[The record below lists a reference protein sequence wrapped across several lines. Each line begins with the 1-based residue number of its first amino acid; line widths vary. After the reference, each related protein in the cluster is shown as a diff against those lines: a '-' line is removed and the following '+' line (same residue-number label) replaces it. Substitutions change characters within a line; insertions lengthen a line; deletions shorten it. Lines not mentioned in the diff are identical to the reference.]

1 MVIEILPSELIDQI
15 AAGEVIEN
23 PSAVIKE
30 LVENSIDSGAD
41 EIEIELKDSG
51 LMSIRIVDNGCGIS
65 KEDLLKAPLRHATS
79 KIKSFNDLYSIN
91 TMGFRGEAL
100 ASIFSVA
107 KTRII
112 SKFKNSSETFEIN
125 SDNLSEVIVSSC
137 SKSTTIVVEDLFY
150 KTPARRKYLKSNTM
164 ELKAVVDIVNRF
176 EVFYH
181 NIKITLKNNDK
192 VLVNKPKFSNKLDNL
207 IYVLGKD
214 LKGNIMEFDE
224 SSNGIRVYGYI
235 GKPTSLSYSF
245 RKNQYFFVNER
256 FIKSKLLRDA
266 VYEGM
271 RNTLMVGRHPF
282 FVLCVDIDP
291 EIVDVNIH
299 PTKVEIRFENEL
311 EIFEFLKSAVIKQFE
326 TQHNFKEF
334 DEPKEINI
342 DLSEK
347 IDVVRP
353 YDMSSTNKLNS
364 LVKDEKK
371 DVSKYYSSDSQKS
384 FEVNEDEVE
393 YKRTPVEDFIK
404 EVSKSNN
411 LVKSETQIL
420 IETEIGEEIFKGAL
434 WNELSDFKIIGQ
446 LNKTYIMVE
455 TPKEL
460 LLVDQHVA
468 EEKYYFEQFKKQI
481 IDDNKSAATQ
491 MLIKSEVIHLTNSE
505 MLGFEENISSLKTV
519 GFEVEKFGDNEVIVR
534 GVPVSV
540 RRNILNASD
549 LKDMLY
555 DVVVNKKIKCV
566 EDEKFSKV
574 ASMACRI
581 AIMAGDE
588 LTMPQMRRMI
598 ENLRTLKQPFNCP
611 HGRPT
616 FLRYNF
622 YELEKKF
629 KRVV

>member
-1 MVIEILPSELIDQI
+1 MVIEILSSELIDQI

-30 LVENSIDSGAD
+30 LVENSIDSGAT
-41 EIEIELKDSG
+41 EIEIELVDSG
-51 LMSIRIVDNGCGIS
+51 LTSIRIIDNGCGIS

-112 SKFKNSSETFEIN
+112 SKFKDSDLTFEIN
-125 SDNLSEVIVSSC
+125 SENISGVITSSC
-137 SKSTTIVVEDLFY
+137 SKSTTIIVEDLFY
-150 KTPARRKYLKSNTM
+150 KTPARKKYLKSNTM
-164 ELKAVVDIVNRF
+164 ELKSIVEIVNRF
-176 EVFYH
+176 EVFYN
-181 NIKITLKNNDK
+181 NIKITLKNNNK
-192 VLVNKPKFSNKLDNL
+192 ILINKPKFESKYDNL
-207 IYVLGKD
+207 IYVLGRD
-214 LKGNIMEFDE
+214 LKNNLFEFDE
-224 SSNGIRVYGYI
+224 SSNGIRVYGFI
-235 GKPTSLSYSF
+235 GKPTSISYSF
-245 RKNQYFFVNER
+245 VKNQYFFVNER

-271 RNTLMVGRHPF
+271 RNTLMVGRHPL

-291 EIVDVNIH
+291 EIIDVNIH
-299 PTKVEIRFENEL
+299 PTKIEIKFENEL

-326 TQHNFKEF
+326 TQTNFKEF
-334 DEPKEINI
+334 EEPVKEYDL
-342 DLSEK
+342 DLSDK
-347 IDVVRP
+347 INVVKP
-353 YDMSSTNKLNS
+353 YDLNSTNKLKS
-364 LVKDEKK
+364 FVKEQKK
-371 DVSKYYSSDSQKS
+371 DVSKYYTSDSQKS

-393 YKRTPVEDFIK
+393 YVRTPVEEISENISDG
-404 EVSKSNN
+404 EKSVERE
-411 LVKSETQIL
+411 LE
-420 IETEIGEEIFKGAL
+420 EEIIKGPL
-434 WNELSDFKIIGQ
+434 YDELSDFKIIGQ

-468 EEKYYFEQFKKQI
+468 EEKFYFEQFKKQI
-481 IDDNKSAATQ
+481 IDEGKSAATQ
-491 MLIKSEVIHLTNSE
+491 MLIKSEIIHLTTSE
-505 MLGFEENISSLKTV
+505 MLGFEENISSLISV

-540 RRNILNASD
+540 RRNILNAND

-588 LTMPQMRRMI
+588 LTMVQMKKI
-598 ENLRTLKQPFNCP
+598 VENLRTLKQPFNCP

-616 FLRYNF
+616 FLKYSF

>member
-1 MVIEILPSELIDQI
+1 MVIEVLSSELIDQI

-30 LVENSIDSGAD
+30 LVENAIDAGAD
-41 EIEIELKDSG
+41 DIEIDLVDSG
-51 LMSIRIVDNGCGIS
+51 LTSIKIIDNGCGIS
-65 KEDLLKAPLRHATS
+65 SDDLLKAPLRHATS
-79 KIKSFNDLYSIN
+79 KIKNFNDLYSIN

-107 KTRII
+107 KTKII
-112 SKFKNSSETFEIN
+112 SKHCDSTETFEVN
-125 SDNLSEVIVSSC
+125 SNDISVIVPSSC

-150 KTPARRKYLKSNTM
+150 KTPARRKYLKSNTL
-164 ELKAVVDIVNRF
+164 ELKSVVDIVNRF

-181 NIKITLKNNDK
+181 NVKITLKNNDK
-192 VLVNKPKFSNKLDNL
+192 ILVNKPKFSNKSDNL

-214 LKGNIMEFDE
+214 LKGNLMEFDE
-224 SSNGIRVYGYI
+224 SSNGIRVYGFI
-235 GKPTSLSYSF
+235 GKPTSISYSF
-245 RKNQYFFVNER
+245 RKNQYFFVNGR

-299 PTKVEIRFENEL
+299 PTKVEIKFENEL
-311 EIFEFLKSAVIKQFE
+311 EIFEFMKSAVIKQFE
-326 TQHNFKEF
+326 TQENFKEF
-334 DEPKEINI
+334 DEVPKEY
-342 DLSEK
+342 DLDLTSK
-347 IDVVRP
+347 VDVVRD
-353 YDMSSTNKLNS
+353 YSSGDKITLND
-364 LVKDEKK
+364 LVEEKK
-371 DVSKYYSSDSQKS
+371 REQKGVSKYYTSEKQQN
-384 FEVNEDEVE
+384 FEVNEDEVIYE
-393 YKRTPVEDFIK
+393 KIDSSKDEKIENLINSNELVE
-404 EVSKSNN
+404 
-411 LVKSETQIL
+411 
-420 IETEIGEEIFKGAL
+420 EEIEKGVL
-434 WNELSDFKIIGQ
+434 WEELSDYKIIGQ

-468 EEKYYFEQFKKQI
+468 EEKFYFEQFKKQI
-481 IDDNKSAATQ
+481 IDDEKSAPTQ
-491 MLIKSEVIHLTNSE
+491 MLIKSEIIHLTNSE
-505 MLGFEENISSLKTV
+505 MLGFEENKQSLSSV

-540 RRNILNASD
+540 RRNILNATD

-588 LTMPQMRRMI
+588 LTMSQMRRMI

>member
-1 MVIEILPSELIDQI
+1 MVIEVLSSELIDQI

-41 EIEIELKDSG
+41 EIEIDLVDSG
-51 LMSIRIVDNGCGIS
+51 LTSIKIVDNGCGIS

-79 KIKSFNDLYSIN
+79 KIRNFNDLYSIS

-112 SKFKNSSETFEIN
+112 SKLSGSSSTYEVN
-125 SDNLSEVIVSSC
+125 SDDISNVFISSC
-137 SKSTTIVVEDLFY
+137 SKSTTIIVEDLFY
-150 KTPARRKYLKSNTM
+150 KTPARRKYLKSNAM

-181 NIKITLKNNDK
+181 NIKITLKNNNK
-192 VLVNKPKFSNKLDNL
+192 ILVNKPKFNSKHDNL

-214 LKGNIMEFDE
+214 LKGNIMKFDE
-224 SSNGIRVYGYI
+224 SSNGIRVYGFI

-256 FIKSKLLRDA
+256 YIKSKLLRDA

-271 RNTLMVGRHPF
+271 RNTLMVGRHPL

-299 PTKVEIRFENEL
+299 PTKVEIKFENEL
-311 EIFEFLKSAVIKQFE
+311 EIFEFMKNSVVKQFE
-326 TQHNFKEF
+326 TQSNFKDFE
-334 DEPKEINI
+334 ETPKEYDL
-342 DLSEK
+342 DLSSK
-347 IDVVRP
+347 IESVKSYDIGNKLADVVA
-353 YDMSSTNKLNS
+353 DK
-364 LVKDEKK
+364 KKEIK
-371 DVSKYYSSDSQKS
+371 DVSKYYTSEKQQN
-384 FEVNEDEVE
+384 FEVNEDEVVYE
-393 YKRTPVEDFIK
+393 KIESS
-404 EVSKSNN
+404 VSEKIENKILNN
-411 LVKSETQIL
+411 EL
-420 IETEIGEEIFKGAL
+420 IEEEIEKGVL
-434 WNELSDFKIIGQ
+434 WDELSDYKILGQ

-468 EEKYYFEQFKKQI
+468 EEKFYFEQFKKQI
-481 IDDNKSAATQ
+481 IDSGKTAPTQ

-505 MLGFEENISSLKTV
+505 MLGFDENKESLISI

-598 ENLRTLKQPFNCP
+598 ENLRILKQPFNCP

-616 FLRYNF
+616 FLKYTF
-622 YELEKKF
+622 YDLEKKF

>member
-1 MVIEILPSELIDQI
+1 MVIEILSNELIDQI

-41 EIEIELKDSG
+41 EIEIDLVDSG
-51 LMSIRIVDNGCGIS
+51 LTSIKIIDNGCGIS

-79 KIKSFNDLYSIN
+79 KIKNFNDLYSIN

-112 SKFKNSSETFEIN
+112 SKFKDSNETYEVNSEDISSVF
-125 SDNLSEVIVSSC
+125 LSSC

-150 KTPARRKYLKSNTM
+150 KTPARRKYLKSNAM

-181 NIKITLKNNDK
+181 NVKITLKNNDK
-192 VLVNKPKFSNKLDNL
+192 ILVNKPKFNSKHDNL

-224 SSNGIRVYGYI
+224 SSNGIRVYGFI

-299 PTKVEIRFENEL
+299 PTKVEIKFENEL
-311 EIFEFLKSAVIKQFE
+311 EIFEFMKNAVVKQFE
-326 TQHNFKEF
+326 TQSNFKEF
-334 DEPKEINI
+334 DETPKEYDL
-342 DLSEK
+342 DLSTK
-347 IDVVRP
+347 IESVKN
-353 YDMSSTNKLNS
+353 YDLGNKLS
-364 LVKDEKK
+364 EVIKDDKKETK
-371 DVSKYYSSDSQKS
+371 DVSKYYTSEKQQN
-384 FEVNEDEVE
+384 FEVNEDEVTYE
-393 YKRTPVEDFIK
+393 KIESSVGEKIENK
-404 EVSKSNN
+404 VLNN
-411 LVKSETQIL
+411 EI
-420 IETEIGEEIFKGAL
+420 IEEEIEKGVL
-434 WNELSDFKIIGQ
+434 WDDLSDYKILGQ

-468 EEKYYFEQFKKQI
+468 EEKFYFEQFKKQI
-481 IDDNKSAATQ
+481 IDSGKSAQTQ

-505 MLGFEENISSLKTV
+505 MLGFEENKESLISV

-540 RRNILNASD
+540 RKNILNAED

-588 LTMPQMRRMI
+588 LSMTQMRRMI

-616 FLRYNF
+616 FLKYT
-622 YELEKKF
+622 YYDLEKKF

>member
-1 MVIEILPSELIDQI
+1 MVIEVLSSELIDQI

-41 EIEIELKDSG
+41 EIEIDLVDSG
-51 LMSIRIVDNGCGIS
+51 LTSIKIVDNGCGIS
-65 KEDLLKAPLRHATS
+65 SDDLLKAPLRHATS
-79 KIKSFNDLYSIN
+79 KIKDFNDLYSIS

-112 SKFKNSSETFEIN
+112 SKFKDSNSTFEIN
-125 SDNLSEVIVSSC
+125 SDDVSNIIPSSC

-164 ELKAVVDIVNRF
+164 ELKSVVDIVNRF

-181 NIKITLKNNDK
+181 NIKITLKNNNK
-192 VLVNKPKFSNKLDNL
+192 ILVNKPKFNNKKDNL

-224 SSNGIRVYGYI
+224 SSNGIRVYGFI

-256 FIKSKLLRDA
+256 FIKSKLLRDS

-271 RNTLMVGRHPF
+271 RNTLMVGRHPL

-299 PTKVEIRFENEL
+299 PTKVEIKFENEL
-311 EIFEFLKSAVIKQFE
+311 EIFEFMKSAVLKQFE
-326 TQHNFKEF
+326 TQEIFKEF
-334 DEPKEINI
+334 DDSSKEYDLDLSSKI
-342 DLSEK
+342 DLVK
-347 IDVVRP
+347 N
-353 YDMSSTNKLNS
+353 YDETILNS
-364 LVKDEKK
+364 NNELKAIVTEDKK
-371 DVSKYYSSDSQKS
+371 GISKYYTSDKQKN

-393 YKRTPVEDFIK
+393 YVRTPVEEFSA
-404 EVSKSNN
+404 EVSSDN
-411 LVKSETQIL
+411 
-420 IETEIGEEIFKGAL
+420 IENIDIDEEIEKGPL
-434 WNELSDFKIIGQ
+434 YDELADFKIIGQ

-468 EEKYYFEQFKKQI
+468 EEKFYFEQFKKQI
-481 IDDNKSAATQ
+481 IDNGKSASTQ

-505 MLGFEENISSLKTV
+505 ILGFDENKESLTAV

-598 ENLRTLKQPFNCP
+598 ENLRILKQPFNCP